1 MHSNHDYVMSTP
13 NRVCKSQINKI
24 FIKKNDYVKNRH
36 KDKRIDTF
44 TIQQNSIKDSSNPL
58 LKTKNKQTKT
68 FSLAKKWKAKKKNRT
83 SDQSL

>member
-58 LKTKNKQTKT
+58 LKLKKTKYVL
-68 FSLAKKWKAKKKNRT
+68 FDRIKKRRQIRKNRT
-83 SDQSL
+83 KRN